1 MVEHIATVPGLFP
14 LPDWAKEELT
24 DLKGHQKADMVS
36 GGETEEIE
44 AVYDRARAEILST
57 QRAAGVDL
65 LVEGQYRWDDMLT
78 HVLSV
83 NENVETAGIVRY
95 YDNNNF
101 YREPVVVD
109 DLEPSGD
116 VAAELEAAA
125 AFADG
130 TLQAVLPG
138 PYSLAKLATDDHYGD
153 DAEFLAALGELLA
166 GEANAFP
173 DVEAL
178 ILLEPSLGVTNPDDP
193 TRVREALETVAD
205 AVDAPVVVHTY
216 WGTLEADLYATVLDA
231 DVDAVGFD
239 LVTAEES
246 ARSLV
251 SEHGTP
257 DSVALGVV
265 DGQNTRVES
274 AEEIRAT
281 VDGFV
286 EAAGDLE
293 TVCVTANTGL
303 FYLPTNRFEA
313 KLEALGRATEPE
325 VASV

>member
-1 MVEHIATVPGLFP
+1 MVEYVSTTTGLFP

-36 GGETEEIE
+36 GDETEEIE

-65 LVEGQYRWDDMLT
+65 LVEGQYRWDDMVT

-83 NENVETAGIVRY
+83 NESVETTGIARY

-101 YREPVVVD
+101 YRKPIVTD

-116 VAAELEAAA
+116 VADELEAAA

-130 TLQAVLPG
+130 ALQAVLPG
-138 PYSLAKLATDDHYGD
+138 PYSLAQLADDDHYGD
-153 DAEFLAALGELLA
+153 DGEFLAALADCLA
-166 GEANAFP
+166 GEAEAFP

-178 ILLEPSLGVTNPDDP
+178 TLLEPSLGVTDPDEPD
-193 TRVREALETVAD
+193 RVREALETVSD
-205 AVDAPVVVHTY
+205 AVDAPVVVYTY
-216 WGTLEADLYATVLDA
+216 WGALEVDLYATVLDA

-281 VDGFV
+281 VDEFV
-286 EAAGDLE
+286 DAAGDLE
-293 TVCVTANTGL
+293 TVYVTANTGL